1 MAEPTGV
8 LFHASFTDPD
18 DDTETYLGR
27 VTAGPGGVLSITAA
41 EPANEKFLRGFV
53 DELNAKAELRV
64 KVPPTANDERFDL
77 VGLAYSRTSPDF
89 LDGLRRYAE
98 MNYGVKLRTDAD
110 VRRELAE
117 RADLTL

>member
-1 MAEPTGV
+1 V

-27 VTAGPGGVLSITAA
+27 VTAGPGGVLSVTAA
-41 EPANEKFLRGFV
+41 EPANEPALRRFV
-53 DELNAKAELRV
+53 EELNGKEELRV
-64 KVPPTANDERFDL
+64 KVPPTADDERFAL
-77 VGLAYSRTSPDF
+77 VGRTYSRSRPDF

-98 MNYGVKLRTDAD
+98 MNYGIRLRTDAD